1 MITITKQIMRELE
14 GLYVNQIVK
23 NKYQLTDKELVNVID
38 KNKDYAV
45 SLDKLGVPWKIQ
57 NKVAFEGTKPENW
70 ERYNKEVLR
79 EAIKKYLNYE
89 T

>member
-1 MITITKQIMRELE
+1 MIAITKQIMRELE

-23 NKYQLTDKELVNVID
+23 NKYQLNDRELEDVTK

-45 SLDKLGVPWKIQ
+45 SLDRLGVPWKIQ

-70 ERYNKEVLR
+70 ERYNKEVVR
-79 EAIKKYLNYE
+79 EAIKKSQ
-89 T
+89 

>member
-1 MITITKQIMRELE
+1 MRELE

-23 NKYQLTDKELVNVID
+23 NKYQLTDKELENVTK

-45 SLDKLGVPWKIQ
+45 SLDRLGVPWKIQ

-79 EAIKKYLNYE
+79 EAIKKSQ
-89 T
+89 